1 MNSETKMLLLEVT
14 APVGVK
20 REGELFVASC
30 PALDVHA
37 QGTSE
42 GNAMENLKETM
53 TLFLEACL
61 EMHTL
66 DKVLKDAGLHV
77 AARASEKLVGP
88 TLSVALTLTA

>member
-42 GNAMENLKETM
+42 RNTMENLKETM
-53 TLFLEACL
+53 TLFLETCL
-61 EMHTL
+61 
-66 DKVLKDAGLHV
+66 
-77 AARASEKLVGP
+77 
-88 TLSVALTLTA
+88 